1 MSELKTLEKGKDW
14 SVSGSSVAGSGRA
27 AGELKGLQ
35 ADLNRFVGLTKV
47 EGVAVD
53 GQVGARTVAA
63 VKAVYDAV
71 VAKNPLLAAT
81 PFPIPDTKEEVATYA
96 PHIRQWLAATAADAL
111 GAPRQRRY
119 MFGDGK
125 EWNTRESI
133 AYGAGPVHED
143 FKALQA
149 DLNRFAGAASFAAL
163 QTDGFIG
170 PKTAQAVA
178 SIYKQVV
185 AKNPLLAA
193 TPFPVPDTK
202 EEVAEYAQHIRAWL
216 QGTAAK
222 ALAIPN
228 A

>member
-14 SVSGSSVAGSGRA
+14 SVSGSSVAGTGGA
-27 AGELKGLQ
+27 VGELKGLQ

-53 GQVGARTVAA
+53 GLVGARTVAA

-81 PFPIPDTKEEVATYA
+81 PFPIPDTKEEVATYT

-119 MFGDGK
+119 VFGDGK

-149 DLNRFAGAASFAAL
+149 DLNRFAGAAGFAAL

-170 PKTAQAVA
+170 PKTAQAVT

-216 QGTAAK
+216 QGTAGK